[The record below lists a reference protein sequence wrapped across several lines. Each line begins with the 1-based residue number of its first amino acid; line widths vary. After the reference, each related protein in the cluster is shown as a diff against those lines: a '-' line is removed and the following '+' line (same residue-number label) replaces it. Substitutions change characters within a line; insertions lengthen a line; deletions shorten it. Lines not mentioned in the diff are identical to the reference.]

1 MNRSASAILFCLA
14 LCATAI
20 GCGPAMGSVSGTVT
34 MDGQPAE
41 AIQVDF
47 QPVAGDVGGAM
58 GVTDAQGNYTL
69 YYPGEKTGAPPGEYI
84 VRLTGAE
91 RESSP
96 GLVVPPKYNVESDL
110 KRTVVA
116 GANDFDFE
124 IESK

>member
-1 MNRSASAILFCLA
+1 MKFSVAAIPLCFALLA
-14 LCATAI
+14 V
-20 GCGPAMGSVSGTVT
+20 GCGPPMGSVSGTVT

-47 QPVAGDVGGAM
+47 QPVAGDAGGAM

-96 GLVVPPKYNVESDL
+96 GLVVPPKYNTESDL
-110 KRTVVA
+110 KRTVEA
-116 GANDFDFE
+116 GSNDFDFE
-124 IESK
+124 ITSK